1 MWKSQLNK
9 RKFYNRNKEFDLP
22 EKLGGNFG
30 EMEHG
35 LQLLAQQP
43 FFAKVNNRT
52 VVTRGETAFLPCR
65 VKFIQPGYMGS
76 IQEISSLT
84 FT

>member
-1 MWKSQLNK
+1 M
-9 RKFYNRNKEFDLP
+9 P
-22 EKLGGNFG
+22 ERRPGKFG
-30 EMEHG
+30 ELEHG
-35 LQLLAQQP
+35 LELLAQQP

-76 IQEISSLT
+76 IQLISSLSRN
-84 FT
+84 